1 MELNTTILTT
11 PPLDAATVVMLR
23 DGPDG
28 LQVLLMRRHQA
39 SNVLGGVYVFPGG
52 KLDPEDQSP
61 AWLPRLSQDSA
72 TLHQRLN
79 EPDIPSERASG
90 LFVAA
95 MREAYEECRVLLG
108 CAPHAEPQAQAL
120 LQALR
125 SGQSWVR
132 FGVQYQAVGM
142 RVVFGFFGGKL
153 ARLLRSDRSPRKTML
168 RVSCGKITRSM

>member
-1 MELNTTILTT
+1 MELNTAILTT

-23 DGPDG
+23 DGPGG

-39 SNVLGGVYVFPGG
+39 SNVLGGAYVFPGG
-52 KLDPEDQSP
+52 KLDLDDQNP
-61 AWLPRLSQDSA
+61 AWLQRLSQDSA

-79 EPDIPSERASG
+79 EPDIPGERAAG

-120 LQALR
+120 LHALR
-125 SGQSWVR
+125 SGQRAASQVIALHS
-132 FGVQYQAVGM
+132 GKSLEPKAAVAAAPAKAKTAEEKP
-142 RVVFGFFGGKL
+142 GFFT
-153 ARLLRSDRSPRKTML
+153 RLFN
-168 RVSCGKITRSM
+168 